1 MSDKKPEN
9 EEELKKNPIWMLS
22 PMEEKALLKEHQ
34 AWAEKQ
40 CEKQYDGR
48 CFIFFLR
55 HVKSPANRSFLYKPL
70 PYAASHLL
78 GLSLGNVTVLS
89 RTSSMVLGKRVLL
102 QCSRSLERSTLIR
115 RLRRR
120 ERRKPR
126 LLPLLENKFLQRL

>member
-48 CFIFFLR
+48 CFIFFYVMLN
-55 HVKSPANRSFLYKPL
+55 HPL
-70 PYAASHLL
+70 TGHFFT
-78 GLSLGNVTVLS
+78 SLCP
-89 RTSSMVLGKRVLL
+89 ML
-102 QCSRSLERSTLIR
+102 QVIYLVFPLEM
-115 RLRRR
+115 
-120 ERRKPR
+120 
-126 LLPLLENKFLQRL
+126 